1 MACSGRGRPSGVDPT
16 CAAEDWVGEA
26 LPYPFCGGDPDKVR
40 TSLEHQPESN
50 RLGLEP
56 TVSFGE
62 FSFFGLTSSSI
73 K

>member
-1 MACSGRGRPSGVDPT
+1 MRSWKTGWVRPCPILFV
-16 CAAEDWVGEA
+16 
-26 LPYPFCGGDPDKVR
+26 GGDPGKVR

-62 FSFFGLTSSSI
+62 FSVSGLNFLIYEMNDKT
-73 K
+73 

>member
-1 MACSGRGRPSGVDPT
+1 MQS
-16 CAAEDWVGEA
+16 EDWVGEA
-26 LPYPFCGGDPDKVR
+26 LPYPFCGGGDPDEVR

-56 TVSFGE
+56 TVPFGE